1 MMRLRDGIAEFRDA
15 LSRAPNVWE
24 QIDIRVLAVRVEDR
38 FVNLMTRCELVNK
51 ENDVVSRGI
60 GDRTIG
66 EIACLHRFLPLTD
79 LDFILDGLLAGE
91 INLADNRIQYLRKES
106 EMDQEGAVYDGSFSF
121 HIAEL
126 RYIYGEKSQISDAG
140 TLLLYAHGASVQ
152 NVLGQTRV
160 AVDRI
165 DRTLRGLPNPIDGL
179 NALSRFVCGRSLI
192 GMTYNT
198 SFEVAAPIS
207 VRFDRARCMFRRGH
221 IDVALVAPSH
231 SLANAAGLAMT
242 WSDAR
247 RQPVSRSFVLEHWEN
262 IDGFF
267 HIRVEADLEEAQTV
281 TLLVRV
287 GQHCVDRLELED
299 HFRGEENIYI
309 QAYLTCD
316 PELRA
321 LQESLLHSKV
331 NSAAFEYAVPRLL
344 SLCGLHM
351 IPLAGSKRVGDAAD
365 GIAFVPFSNIVFALE
380 CTTATIDSGGKF
392 GKLKA
397 RAVALQEAIPTFRVV
412 PVVATA
418 LSRDEIS
425 PGELKRAGGEGA
437 AVLGR
442 DDYTRLLQL
451 AEANATPLEVAEF
464 IESCIPAQEAR
475 LPYGR

>member
-1 MMRLRDGIAEFRDA
+1 MMRLRDGIEEFRDA

-24 QIDIRVLAVRVEDR
+24 QIDFRVLAVRVEDR
-38 FVNLMTRCELVNK
+38 FVNLMTRCELVDK
-51 ENDVVSRGI
+51 ENDDVLRRVD
-60 GDRTIG
+60 DRTIG

-79 LDFILDGLLAGE
+79 LDFLLEGILAGE
-91 INLADNRIQYLRKES
+91 INLAGNRIQYLRKES
-106 EMDQEGAVYDGSFSF
+106 EMEREGAIYDGSFSF
-121 HIAEL
+121 HTAEL
-126 RYIYGEKSQISDAG
+126 RYIYGEKNQISDAG
-140 TLLLYAHGASVQ
+140 TLLLYAHGASVV

-165 DRTLRGLPNPIDGL
+165 DRTLRGLAEPIDGL

-198 SFEVAAPIS
+198 SFEFAAPIS
-207 VRFDRARCMFRRGH
+207 VRFDRARCVFRRGH
-221 IDVALVAPSH
+221 IDVELVAPSR
-231 SLANAAGLAMT
+231 SLANATDLAMT
-242 WSDAR
+242 WSNSR
-247 RQPVSRSFVLEHWEN
+247 RQPVSRSCVLEHWEN
-262 IDGFF
+262 IDGFYHTRF
-267 HIRVEADLEEAQTV
+267 EADLEEAQTV
-281 TLLVRV
+281 TLLIRV

-299 HFRGEENIYI
+299 HFRGEENIYV

-321 LQESLLHSKV
+321 LQESLLHAKA

-365 GIAFVPFSNIVFALE
+365 GIAFVPFSNIVLALE

-397 RAVALQEAIPTFRVV
+397 RAVALQEAIPTFRII

-418 LSRDEIS
+418 LSAEEIS
-425 PGELKRAGGEGA
+425 PGELKRAGAEGA
-437 AVLGR
+437 AVLGK
-442 DDYTRLLQL
+442 DELGRLLQF
-451 AEANATPLEVAEF
+451 AEANATPLEVAQF

-475 LPYGR
+475 LPYG